1 MDSDEEEMFGAC
13 AFQMAAEKDNK
24 KCIAGMM
31 KDEGEASVKMAL
43 ACMHEIAGCYNEDG
57 SFNDGCFTEGM
68 MKNKACLD
76 AVMAM
81 PKESESE
88 ESSSSEEVVE
98 VTFSMQNFKKF
109 KDCTKGKKGKDLEPV
124 TKMLGC
130 NMVSKEAMDKF
141 LNDGKPY
148 YENIMC
154 SEVGDGSLMVS
165 LHKEEGCED
174 TAFKKMMLTQGESN
188 CVESGRGGKAGTSMK
203 SDAVEQCSTK
213 VLMIKFGISA
223 TK

>member
-1 MDSDEEEMFGAC
+1 
-13 AFQMAAEKDNK
+13 
-24 KCIAGMM
+24 
-31 KDEGEASVKMAL
+31 
-43 ACMHEIAGCYNEDG
+43 MHEIAGCTKDDG
-57 SFNDGCFTEGM
+57 SFDDDCFEEGM

-76 AVMAM
+76 ATMQM
-81 PKESESE
+81 PQESDD

-98 VTFSMQNFKKF
+98 VTFAMQNYKRF
-109 KDCTKGKKGKDLEPV
+109 KDCTKGKKGKDKEPV

-141 LNDGKPY
+141 LNDGDAY

-165 LHKEEGCED
+165 LHKEVG
-174 TAFKKMMLTQGESN
+174 N

-203 SDAVEQCSTK
+203 FDAVKQC
-213 VLMIKFGISA
+213 MSA
-223 TK
+223 FWQ